1 MLLSSLFA
9 VGCLVAS
16 AFAIPTPSSDYVVH
30 EQRAVIPFGWR
41 RVERLNGSFIL
52 PIRIALVQTNLDKA
66 EEYLLSVSDPTSE
79 NYGKHWSA
87 EKIANTFK
95 PSNETVDTVLT
106 WLVRA
111 GISLQRIKQSQSL
124 GWLQFN
130 CTVTEAQNLL
140 KTEYYTFKHT
150 SGAPHVGCTAY
161 HIPENVSKHIDFITP
176 TVHFDIKTTQP
187 RKDNAKAPPFKNVT
201 SSIGTPVKPGVG
213 KSVGS
218 PVSTSLP
225 KQGTQAG
232 NAAKSTDGLESS
244 HPETTSAIGS
254 PVKPG
259 VGKSVGSPVSTSLP
273 KQGTQA
279 GSATKSTD
287 RPENSHPETT
297 SAIGSPVKP
306 GVGKSVGSPVSTSLP
321 KQGTQ
326 AGNTTNS
333 TDGLENSDSETTESK
348 EEYAIELPTKN
359 DTSAIGAPVK
369 DDVGK
374 SIGSPESPSLP
385 KQGSQ
390 IDNSTNSIDG
400 LKTCD
405 TAITP
410 DCLRALYGIPVPTTA
425 NPANSFGIVEY
436 TPQIYIQEDLD
447 LFFSNYSKNQKQR
460 SPILNSINGGVSGN
474 RTQGFFLNAESDLD
488 LEYGMTLVN
497 PQPVQ
502 LYQVGD
508 FIEGGSLND
517 FLDAVDASYCT
528 FDGGDDPV
536 QDGQYPSSR
545 GGYEGPK
552 NCGGFAATKVIS
564 SSYAYNEADLTA
576 RYETRQCA
584 EYAKLGL
591 AGSTFLY
598 ASGDYGVSGNLF
610 KCIEPRNKTLNVG
623 NNGIFNPSFPATC
636 PFVTAVG
643 ATQLKANR
651 TLQLNSTL
659 TSPEVAAETRVESGG
674 GFSNVFGLPS
684 YQAAAVK
691 NWFATANPPYGA
703 DRFNNSQQTRGY
715 PDIAANG
722 VGYVTAID
730 DKFGLVYGTSAST
743 PTVAS
748 VFVLINQARLDAGK
762 SSIGFVNP
770 VLYANPGALNDVI
783 SGSNPGCGTQGFSAQ
798 AGWDPVTGLGTP
810 NFQKLL
816 ATFLALP

>member
-1 MLLSSLFA
+1 MLLSLLA
-9 VGCLVAS
+9 VGCWVAS
-16 AFAIPTPSSDYVVH
+16 AFAIPTRSSASAFAIPIRSSASAFATSTPSSGYVVH

-66 EEYLLSVSDPTSE
+66 EEYLLSVSDPSSE

-87 EKIANTFK
+87 ERIANTFK
-95 PSNETVDTVLT
+95 PSDETVNAVLT
-106 WLVRA
+106 WLVSA
-111 GISLQRIKQSQSL
+111 GIGLQRIKKSQSL

-130 CTVTEAQNLL
+130 CTVNEAQKLL
-140 KTEYYTFKHT
+140 KTEYFKYKHT
-150 SGAPHVGCTAY
+150 SGTPHVGCTAY
-161 HIPENVSKHIDFITP
+161 HIPESVRKHIDFITP
-176 TVHFDIKTTQP
+176 TLHFDIKTTKPKQ
-187 RKDNAKAPPFKNVT
+187 DNAKVSSYKNQT
-201 SSIGTPVKPGVG
+201 SAIGTPVNPGVG
-213 KSVGS
+213 KKIGS
-218 PVSTSLP
+218 TNSLSLP
-225 KQGTQAG
+225 KQGGQA
-232 NAAKSTDGLESS
+232 D
-244 HPETTSAIGS
+244 
-254 PVKPG
+254 
-259 VGKSVGSPVSTSLP
+259 
-273 KQGTQA
+273 
-279 GSATKSTD
+279 
-287 RPENSHPETT
+287 
-297 SAIGSPVKP
+297 
-306 GVGKSVGSPVSTSLP
+306 
-321 KQGTQ
+321 
-326 AGNTTNS
+326 NTTNS
-333 TDGLENSDSETTESK
+333 IDGLENSDIETAQPNED
-348 EEYAIELPTKN
+348 YAKVSASKN

-369 DDVGK
+369 PDAAK
-374 SIGSPESPSLP
+374 SIGSPDSPSLP
-385 KQGSQ
+385 KQGTQ

-405 TAITP
+405 TVITP

-460 SPILNSINGGVSGN
+460 SPILNSINGGIAGN

-536 QDGQYPSSR
+536 QDGRYPSSR

-623 NNGIFNPSFPATC
+623 NNGIFNPSFPASC

-651 TLQLNSTL
+651 TVQLNSTF
-659 TSPEVAAETRVESGG
+659 TSPEVAAETRIESGG
-674 GFSNVFGLPS
+674 GFSNVFGLPA
-684 YQAAAVK
+684 YQATAVK

-722 VGYVTAID
+722 VGYITAID
-730 DKFGLVYGTSAST
+730 AKFGLVYGTSAST

-762 SSIGFVNP
+762 SPIGFVNP
-770 VLYANPGALNDVI
+770 VLYANPQALNDVI

-798 AGWDPVTGLGTP
+798 AGWDPITGLGTP
-810 NFQKLL
+810 NFPKLL

>member
-1 MLLSSLFA
+1 MLLSLFA
-9 VGCLVAS
+9 VGSLVAS
-16 AFAIPTPSSDYVVH
+16 AFATPTPSNDYVVH

-66 EEYLLSVSDPTSE
+66 EEYLSSVSDPASE
-79 NYGKHWSA
+79 NYGKYWTA

-95 PSNETVDTVLT
+95 PSNETVNAVLT

-111 GISLQRIKQSQSL
+111 GISLQRIKKSQSL

-140 KTEYYTFKHT
+140 KTEYYKFKHT

-161 HIPENVSKHIDFITP
+161 HIPENIRKHIDFITP
-176 TVHFDIKTTQP
+176 TLHFDIKTTQP
-187 RKDNAKAPPFKNVT
+187 RKDNAQIPPSKNVT
-201 SSIGTPVKPGVG
+201 SATGSPVKPGVG
-213 KSVGS
+213 KAVGS
-218 PVSTSLP
+218 PVSPSLP

-232 NAAKSTDGLESS
+232 NS
-244 HPETTSAIGS
+244 
-254 PVKPG
+254 
-259 VGKSVGSPVSTSLP
+259 
-273 KQGTQA
+273 
-279 GSATKSTD
+279 
-287 RPENSHPETT
+287 
-297 SAIGSPVKP
+297 
-306 GVGKSVGSPVSTSLP
+306 
-321 KQGTQ
+321 
-326 AGNTTNS
+326 TNS
-333 TDGLENSDSETTESK
+333 IDGLENSDSETTQST
-348 EEYAIELPTKN
+348 EEYAKVLPSKN

-369 DDVGK
+369 ADVGK
-374 SIGSPESPSLP
+374 NIGSPESPSLP
-385 KQGSQ
+385 KQGAQ
-390 IDNSTNSIDG
+390 IDNSTNNIDG

-405 TAITP
+405 TVITP
-410 DCLRALYGIPVPTTA
+410 DCLRALYGIPVSTTA

-447 LFFSNYSKNQKQR
+447 LFFSNYSKNQRQR
-460 SPILNSINGGVSGN
+460 SPILNSINGGIAGN

-528 FDGGDDPV
+528 FDGGDDPI

-564 SSYAYNEADLTA
+564 TSYAYNEADLTA

-591 AGSTFLY
+591 AGSTFLF
-598 ASGDYGVSGNLF
+598 ASGDYGVAGNLF

-623 NNGIFNPSFPATC
+623 NNGIFNPSFPASC

-651 TLQLNSTL
+651 TVRLNSTF
-659 TSPEVAAETRVESGG
+659 TSPEVAAETRIESGG
-674 GFSNVFGLPS
+674 GFSNVFGLPA

-691 NWFATANPPYGA
+691 NWFATANPPYSA

-722 VGYVTAID
+722 VNYITAID
-730 DKFGLVYGTSAST
+730 AKFGLVYGTSAST

-770 VLYANPGALNDVI
+770 VLYANPNALNDVI
-783 SGSNPGCGTQGFSAQ
+783 SGSNPGCGTPGFSAQ
-798 AGWDPVTGLGTP
+798 PGWDPVTGLGTP

>member
-1 MLLSSLFA
+1 MLLSLFA

-66 EEYLLSVSDPTSE
+66 EEYLLSVSDPSSE
-79 NYGKHWSA
+79 NYGKHWTA

-95 PSNETVDTVLT
+95 PSNETVNAVLT

-111 GISLQRIKQSQSL
+111 GISLQRIKKSQSL

-130 CTVTEAQNLL
+130 CTVNEAQNLL
-140 KTEYYTFKHT
+140 KTEYYKFKHT

-161 HIPENVSKHIDFITP
+161 HIPENVRKHIDFITP

-187 RKDNAKAPPFKNVT
+187 RQDNAKVPPFKNV
-201 SSIGTPVKPGVG
+201 
-213 KSVGS
+213 
-218 PVSTSLP
+218 
-225 KQGTQAG
+225 
-232 NAAKSTDGLESS
+232 
-244 HPETTSAIGS
+244 TSAIGS

-259 VGKSVGSPVSTSLP
+259 VGKTVGSP
-273 KQGTQA
+273 
-279 GSATKSTD
+279 
-287 RPENSHPETT
+287 
-297 SAIGSPVKP
+297 ISP
-306 GVGKSVGSPVSTSLP
+306 SLP

-333 TDGLENSDSETTESK
+333 IDGLENSESETTQSK
-348 EEYAIELPTKN
+348 EEYAKVLASKN

-369 DDVGK
+369 SDVGK
-374 SIGSPESPSLP
+374 NIGSPESPSLP
-385 KQGSQ
+385 KQGTQ
-390 IDNSTNSIDG
+390 IDNSTNGIDG

-405 TAITP
+405 TVITP

-460 SPILNSINGGVSGN
+460 SPILNSINGGISGN

-623 NNGIFNPSFPATC
+623 NNGIFNPSFPASC

-651 TLQLNSTL
+651 TVQLNSSF
-659 TSPEVAAETRVESGG
+659 TSPEVAAETRIESGG
-674 GFSNVFGLPS
+674 GFSNVFGLPA

-730 DKFGLVYGTSAST
+730 AKFGLVYGTSAST

-770 VLYANPGALNDVI
+770 VLYANPKALNDVI

>member
-1 MLLSSLFA
+1 MLLSLFA

-79 NYGKHWSA
+79 NYGKHWTA

-95 PSNETVDTVLT
+95 PSNETVNAVLT

-111 GISLQRIKQSQSL
+111 GIGLQRIKKSQSL

-130 CTVTEAQNLL
+130 CTVSEAQNLL
-140 KTEYYTFKHT
+140 KTEYYKFKHT

-161 HIPENVSKHIDFITP
+161 HIPENVRKHIDFITP

-187 RKDNAKAPPFKNVT
+187 RQDNAKVPPFKNV
-201 SSIGTPVKPGVG
+201 
-213 KSVGS
+213 
-218 PVSTSLP
+218 
-225 KQGTQAG
+225 
-232 NAAKSTDGLESS
+232 
-244 HPETTSAIGS
+244 TSAIGS

-259 VGKSVGSPVSTSLP
+259 VGKTVGSPISPSLP
-273 KQGTQA
+273 KQGT
-279 GSATKSTD
+279 
-287 RPENSHPETT
+287 P
-297 SAIGSPVKP
+297 
-306 GVGKSVGSPVSTSLP
+306 
-321 KQGTQ
+321 

-333 TDGLENSDSETTESK
+333 IDGLENSESETTQSK
-348 EEYAIELPTKN
+348 EEYATELPSKN
-359 DTSAIGAPVK
+359 DTSAIGAPVNP
-369 DDVGK
+369 DVGK
-374 SIGSPESPSLP
+374 NIGSPESPSLP
-385 KQGSQ
+385 KQGTQ
-390 IDNSTNSIDG
+390 IDNSTNGIDG

-405 TAITP
+405 TVITP

-460 SPILNSINGGVSGN
+460 SPILNSINGGISGN

-623 NNGIFNPSFPATC
+623 NNGIFNPSFPASC

-651 TLQLNSTL
+651 TVQLDPSF
-659 TSPEVAAETRVESGG
+659 TSPEVAAETRIESGG
-674 GFSNVFGLPS
+674 GFSNVFGLPA

-748 VFVLINQARLDAGK
+748 IFVLINQARLDAGK

-770 VLYANPGALNDVI
+770 VLYANPKSLNDVI

-810 NFQKLL
+810 NFQRLL

>member
-1 MLLSSLFA
+1 MLLSLFA

-41 RVERLNGSFIL
+41 RVERLNGSFIM
-52 PIRIALVQTNLDKA
+52 PVSIALVQTNLDKA

-79 NYGKHWSA
+79 NYGKHWTA

-95 PSNETVDTVLT
+95 PSNETVNAVLT

-111 GISLQRIKQSQSL
+111 GIGLQRIKKSQSL

-130 CTVTEAQNLL
+130 CTVSEAQNLL
-140 KTEYYTFKHT
+140 KTEYYKFKHT

-161 HIPENVSKHIDFITP
+161 HIPENVRKHIDFITP

-187 RKDNAKAPPFKNVT
+187 RQDKAKVPPFKNV
-201 SSIGTPVKPGVG
+201 
-213 KSVGS
+213 
-218 PVSTSLP
+218 
-225 KQGTQAG
+225 
-232 NAAKSTDGLESS
+232 
-244 HPETTSAIGS
+244 TSAIGS

-259 VGKSVGSPVSTSLP
+259 VGKAVGSPISPSLP

-279 GSATKSTD
+279 D
-287 RPENSHPETT
+287 
-297 SAIGSPVKP
+297 
-306 GVGKSVGSPVSTSLP
+306 
-321 KQGTQ
+321 
-326 AGNTTNS
+326 NTTNS
-333 TDGLENSDSETTESK
+333 IDGLENSESETTQSK
-348 EEYAIELPTKN
+348 EVYATELPSKN
-359 DTSAIGAPVK
+359 DTSAIGAPVNP
-369 DDVGK
+369 DVGK
-374 SIGSPESPSLP
+374 NIGSPESPSLP
-385 KQGSQ
+385 KQGTQ
-390 IDNSTNSIDG
+390 IDNSTNGIDG

-405 TAITP
+405 TVITP
-410 DCLRALYGIPVPTTA
+410 DCLRALYGIPVLTTA

-460 SPILNSINGGVSGN
+460 SPILNSINGGISGN

-623 NNGIFNPSFPATC
+623 NNGIFNPSFPASC

-651 TLQLNSTL
+651 TVQLDPSF
-659 TSPEVAAETRVESGG
+659 TSPEVAAETRIESGG
-674 GFSNVFGLPS
+674 GFSNVFALPA

-770 VLYANPGALNDVI
+770 VLYANPKALNDVI

-810 NFQKLL
+810 DFQKLL
-816 ATFLALP
+816 TTFLALP

>member
-1 MLLSSLFA
+1 MLLSLFA

-16 AFAIPTPSSDYVVH
+16 AFAVPTPSNDYVLH
-30 EQRAVIPFGWR
+30 EQRTVIPFGWR

-66 EEYLLSVSDPTSE
+66 EEYLSSVSDPTSE
-79 NYGKHWSA
+79 NYGKYWTA

-95 PSNETVDTVLT
+95 PSNETVDAVLT

-111 GISLQRIKQSQSL
+111 GISLQRIKKSQSL

-140 KTEYYTFKHT
+140 KTEYYKFKHT
-150 SGAPHVGCTAY
+150 SGLPHVGCTAY
-161 HIPENVSKHIDFITP
+161 HIPENVKKHIDFITP

-187 RKDNAKAPPFKNVT
+187 RQDNAKSPPPFKNGT
-201 SSIGTPVKPGVG
+201 SATGSPVKPGVGNTSATASSGKPGVGKTSATASPVKPGVG
-213 KSVGS
+213 KTYTTESQTFATESPVKPGVGKTVGS
-218 PVSTSLP
+218 PVSPSLP
-225 KQGTQAG
+225 KQGTQA
-232 NAAKSTDGLESS
+232 D
-244 HPETTSAIGS
+244 
-254 PVKPG
+254 
-259 VGKSVGSPVSTSLP
+259 
-273 KQGTQA
+273 
-279 GSATKSTD
+279 
-287 RPENSHPETT
+287 NS
-297 SAIGSPVKP
+297 
-306 GVGKSVGSPVSTSLP
+306 
-321 KQGTQ
+321 
-326 AGNTTNS
+326 TNS
-333 TDGLENSDSETTESK
+333 IDGLENSDSETTQSN
-348 EEYAIELPTKN
+348 EEYAKVLPSKN

-374 SIGSPESPSLP
+374 NIGSPESPSLP
-385 KQGSQ
+385 KQGAQ
-390 IDNSTNSIDG
+390 LDNSTNEIDG

-405 TAITP
+405 TVITP
-410 DCLRALYGIPVPTTA
+410 DCLRALYGIPVSTTA

-460 SPILNSINGGVSGN
+460 SPILNSINGGISGN

-488 LEYGMTLVN
+488 LEYSMTLVN

-536 QDGQYPSSR
+536 QDGHYPSSR

-564 SSYAYNEADLTA
+564 TSYAYNEADLTA

-591 AGSTFLY
+591 AGSTFLF
-598 ASGDYGVSGNLF
+598 ASGDYGVAGNLF

-623 NNGIFNPSFPATC
+623 NNGIFNPAFPASC

-651 TLQLNSTL
+651 TVQLNSTF
-659 TSPEVAAETRVESGG
+659 TSPEVAAETRIESGG
-674 GFSNVFGLPS
+674 GFSNVFGLPA

-722 VGYVTAID
+722 VNYITAID

-770 VLYANPGALNDVI
+770 VLYANPTALNDVI
-783 SGSNPGCGTQGFSAQ
+783 SGRNPGCGTQGFSAQ

-810 NFQKLL
+810 NFKKLL

>member
-1 MLLSSLFA
+1 MLLSSILA

-16 AFAIPTPSSDYVVH
+16 VFAVPTPSSDYVAH
-30 EQRAVIPFGWR
+30 EQRAVIPYGWR
-41 RVERLNGSFIL
+41 RIERLNGSFIL
-52 PIRIALVQTNLDKA
+52 PIKIALVQTNLNKV

-87 EKIANTFK
+87 EQIANTFK
-95 PSNETVDTVLT
+95 PSDETVNAVLA
-106 WLVRA
+106 WLVSA
-111 GISLQRIKQSQSL
+111 GISLQRIEKSQSL

-130 CTVTEAQNLL
+130 CTVDEAQNLL
-140 KTEYYTFKHT
+140 KTEYFKFKHT
-150 SGAPHVGCTAY
+150 SGAPHVGCTSY
-161 HIPENVSKHIDFITP
+161 HIPESVRKHIDFITP

-187 RKDNAKAPPFKNVT
+187 KQESARKSSAKTST
-201 SSIGTPVKPGVG
+201 SSTGLPVKPGDGKKIGASDSPQQYSTKSPIHATGVPVKPEAGKKTGTPDSSQENATRSSAKIITSATGVPVKSGVG
-213 KSVGS
+213 NETGASDSQEEYATESPAQNLTSAVGAPVEPETGKKIGAPDS
-218 PVSTSLP
+218 PSLP
-225 KQGTQAG
+225 KQGTQIN
-232 NAAKSTDGLESS
+232 NAS
-244 HPETTSAIGS
+244 
-254 PVKPG
+254 
-259 VGKSVGSPVSTSLP
+259 
-273 KQGTQA
+273 
-279 GSATKSTD
+279 
-287 RPENSHPETT
+287 
-297 SAIGSPVKP
+297 
-306 GVGKSVGSPVSTSLP
+306 
-321 KQGTQ
+321 
-326 AGNTTNS
+326 
-333 TDGLENSDSETTESK
+333 
-348 EEYAIELPTKN
+348 
-359 DTSAIGAPVK
+359 
-369 DDVGK
+369 
-374 SIGSPESPSLP
+374 
-385 KQGSQ
+385 
-390 IDNSTNSIDG
+390 NSIDG

-405 TAITP
+405 TVITP
-410 DCLRALYGIPVPTTA
+410 DCLRALYEIPVSTTA

-460 SPILNSINGGVSGN
+460 TPILNSINGGIAGN

-508 FIEGGSLND
+508 FIEGGSFND

-610 KCIEPRNKTLNVG
+610 KCIEPRNKTLNGG
-623 NNGIFNPSFPATC
+623 NNGIFNPSFPASC

-651 TLQLNSTL
+651 TVQLNSTF
-659 TSPEVAAETRVESGG
+659 TSPEVAAETRIESGG
-674 GFSNVFGLPS
+674 GFSNVFGLPA

-691 NWFATANPPYGA
+691 NWFATAKPPYGA

-722 VGYVTAID
+722 IGYITAID
-730 DKFGLVYGTSAST
+730 AKFGLVYGTSAST

-770 VLYANPGALNDVI
+770 VLYANPQALNDVI
-783 SGSNPGCGTQGFSAQ
+783 SGSNPGCGTPGFSAQ
-798 AGWDPVTGLGTP
+798 AGWDPITGLGTP
-810 NFQKLL
+810 NFPKLL

>member
-1 MLLSSLFA
+1 MLLSLFA

-66 EEYLLSVSDPTSE
+66 EEYLLSVSDPRSE

-95 PSNETVDTVLT
+95 PSNETVNAVLT
-106 WLVRA
+106 WLIRA
-111 GISLQRIKQSQSL
+111 GIGRQRIKKSQSL

-130 CTVTEAQNLL
+130 ATVNEAQNLL
-140 KTEYYTFKHT
+140 KTEYFKFKHT

-161 HIPENVSKHIDFITP
+161 HIPENVRKYIDFITP
-176 TVHFDIKTTQP
+176 TVHFDIKTTKPKQ
-187 RKDNAKAPPFKNVT
+187 DNANVPPFKNHT
-201 SSIGTPVKPGVG
+201 SAIGTPVKPGVG
-213 KSVGS
+213 KKIGS
-218 PVSTSLP
+218 PVSPSLP
-225 KQGTQAG
+225 KQGAQAG
-232 NAAKSTDGLESS
+232 T
-244 HPETTSAIGS
+244 
-254 PVKPG
+254 
-259 VGKSVGSPVSTSLP
+259 
-273 KQGTQA
+273 
-279 GSATKSTD
+279 
-287 RPENSHPETT
+287 
-297 SAIGSPVKP
+297 
-306 GVGKSVGSPVSTSLP
+306 
-321 KQGTQ
+321 
-326 AGNTTNS
+326 TTNS
-333 TDGLENSDSETTESK
+333 TDGLENSGLETTQPGEDIAK
-348 EEYAIELPTKN
+348 ELPSKN
-359 DTSAIGAPVK
+359 DTSAIGAPVSP
-369 DDVGK
+369 DVGK
-374 SIGSPESPSLP
+374 NVGAPDSPSLP
-385 KQGSQ
+385 KQGTQ
-390 IDNSTNSIDG
+390 IDNSTNDIDG

-405 TAITP
+405 TVITP
-410 DCLRALYGIPVPTTA
+410 DCLRALYGIPVLTIA

-460 SPILNSINGGVSGN
+460 SPVLNSINGGIAGN

-536 QDGQYPSSR
+536 QDGRYPSSR

-591 AGSTFLY
+591 AGSTFLF
-598 ASGDYGVSGNLF
+598 AAGDYGVSGNLF

-623 NNGIFNPSFPATC
+623 NNGIFNPSFPASC

-643 ATQLKANR
+643 ATQLNANR
-651 TLQLNSTL
+651 TVQLNGSF
-659 TSPEVAAETRVESGG
+659 TSPEVAAETRIESGG
-674 GFSNVFGLPS
+674 GFSNVFGLPA
-684 YQAAAVK
+684 YQATAVK

-722 VGYVTAID
+722 VGYITAID

-762 SSIGFVNP
+762 ASIGFVNP
-770 VLYANPGALNDVI
+770 VLYANPQALNDVI

-798 AGWDPVTGLGTP
+798 AGWDPITGLGTP
-810 NFQKLL
+810 NFPKLL

>member
-1 MLLSSLFA
+1 MLLSLFA

-52 PIRIALVQTNLDKA
+52 PIRIALVQTKLDKV

-79 NYGKHWSA
+79 NYGKHWTA

-95 PSNETVDTVLT
+95 PSNETVNAVLT

-111 GISLQRIKQSQSL
+111 GIGLQRIKKSQSL
-124 GWLQFN
+124 GWLEFN
-130 CTVTEAQNLL
+130 CTVSEAQNLL
-140 KTEYYTFKHT
+140 KTEYYKFKHT
-150 SGAPHVGCTAY
+150 SGVPHVGCTAY
-161 HIPENVSKHIDFITP
+161 HIPENVGKHIDFITP

-187 RKDNAKAPPFKNVT
+187 RQDNAKVPPFKNV
-201 SSIGTPVKPGVG
+201 
-213 KSVGS
+213 
-218 PVSTSLP
+218 
-225 KQGTQAG
+225 
-232 NAAKSTDGLESS
+232 
-244 HPETTSAIGS
+244 TSAIGS

-259 VGKSVGSPVSTSLP
+259 VGKAVGSP
-273 KQGTQA
+273 
-279 GSATKSTD
+279 
-287 RPENSHPETT
+287 
-297 SAIGSPVKP
+297 ISP
-306 GVGKSVGSPVSTSLP
+306 SLP

-333 TDGLENSDSETTESK
+333 IDGLENSESETTQSK
-348 EEYAIELPTKN
+348 EEYATELPSKN

-369 DDVGK
+369 PDVGK
-374 SIGSPESPSLP
+374 NIGSPESPSLP
-385 KQGSQ
+385 KQGTQ
-390 IDNSTNSIDG
+390 IDNSTNGIDG

-405 TAITP
+405 TVITP

-460 SPILNSINGGVSGN
+460 SPILNSINGGISGN

-623 NNGIFNPSFPATC
+623 NNGIFNPSFPASC

-651 TLQLNSTL
+651 TVQLDPSF
-659 TSPEVAAETRVESGG
+659 TSPEVAAETRIESGG
-674 GFSNVFGLPS
+674 GFSNVFGLPA

-730 DKFGLVYGTSAST
+730 EKFGLVYGTSAST

-770 VLYANPGALNDVI
+770 VLYANPKALNDVI

>member
-1 MLLSSLFA
+1 MLLSLFA

-16 AFAIPTPSSDYVVH
+16 AFAIPTPSNDYVVH

-66 EEYLLSVSDPTSE
+66 EEYLSSVSDPASE
-79 NYGKHWSA
+79 NYGKYWTA
-87 EKIANTFK
+87 EQIANTFK
-95 PSNETVDTVLT
+95 PSNETVNAVLT

-111 GISLQRIKQSQSL
+111 GISLQRIKKSQSL

-140 KTEYYTFKHT
+140 KTEYYKFKHT
-150 SGAPHVGCTAY
+150 SGAPHVGCTSY
-161 HIPENVSKHIDFITP
+161 HIPENIRKHIDFITP
-176 TVHFDIKTTQP
+176 TLHFDIKTTQP
-187 RKDNAKAPPFKNVT
+187 RKDNAKFPPSKNVT
-201 SSIGTPVKPGVG
+201 SATGSPVKPGVG
-213 KSVGS
+213 KAVGS
-218 PVSTSLP
+218 PVSPSLP

-232 NAAKSTDGLESS
+232 NS
-244 HPETTSAIGS
+244 
-254 PVKPG
+254 
-259 VGKSVGSPVSTSLP
+259 
-273 KQGTQA
+273 
-279 GSATKSTD
+279 
-287 RPENSHPETT
+287 
-297 SAIGSPVKP
+297 
-306 GVGKSVGSPVSTSLP
+306 
-321 KQGTQ
+321 
-326 AGNTTNS
+326 TNS
-333 TDGLENSDSETTESK
+333 IDGLENSDSETTQST
-348 EEYAIELPTKN
+348 EEYAEVLPSKN

-369 DDVGK
+369 ADVGK
-374 SIGSPESPSLP
+374 NIGSPESPSLP
-385 KQGSQ
+385 KQGAQ
-390 IDNSTNSIDG
+390 IDNSTNNIDG

-405 TAITP
+405 TVITP
-410 DCLRALYGIPVPTTA
+410 DCLRALYGIPVSTTA

-460 SPILNSINGGVSGN
+460 SPILNSINGGIAGN

-488 LEYGMTLVN
+488 LEYGMALVN

-528 FDGGDDPV
+528 FDGGDDPI

-564 SSYAYNEADLTA
+564 TSYAYNEADLTA

-591 AGSTFLY
+591 AGSTFLF
-598 ASGDYGVSGNLF
+598 ASGDYGVAGNLF

-623 NNGIFNPSFPATC
+623 NNGIFNPSFPASC

-651 TLQLNSTL
+651 TVRLNSTF
-659 TSPEVAAETRVESGG
+659 TSPEVAAETRIESGG
-674 GFSNVFGLPS
+674 GFSNVFGLPA

-691 NWFATANPPYGA
+691 NWFATANPPYSA

-722 VGYVTAID
+722 VNYITAID
-730 DKFGLVYGTSAST
+730 AKFGLVYGTSAST

-770 VLYANPGALNDVI
+770 VLYANPNALNDVI
-783 SGSNPGCGTQGFSAQ
+783 SGSNPGCGTPGFSAQ

>member
-1 MLLSSLFA
+1 MLLSLFA
-9 VGCLVAS
+9 VGCLIAS
-16 AFAIPTPSSDYVVH
+16 TFAIPTPSSDYVVH

-41 RVERLNGSFIL
+41 RVERLNGSVIL
-52 PIRIALVQTNLDKA
+52 PLRIALVQTNLDKA
-66 EEYLLSVSDPTSE
+66 EEYLMSVSDPTSE
-79 NYGKHWSA
+79 KYGKYWSA
-87 EKIANTFK
+87 EEIANTFK
-95 PSNETVDTVLT
+95 PSNETVNAVLT

-111 GISLQRIKQSQSL
+111 GISLQRIERSQSL

-130 CTVTEAQNLL
+130 CTVDEAQNLL
-140 KTEYYTFKHT
+140 KTEYFKFKHT

-161 HIPENVSKHIDFITP
+161 HIPENIEKHIDFITP

-187 RKDNAKAPPFKNVT
+187 KQDYARQSPSNNVT
-201 SSIGTPVKPGVG
+201 SAIGTPVKPDVG
-213 KSVGS
+213 K
-218 PVSTSLP
+218 
-225 KQGTQAG
+225 K
-232 NAAKSTDGLESS
+232 
-244 HPETTSAIGS
+244 
-254 PVKPG
+254 
-259 VGKSVGSPVSTSLP
+259 
-273 KQGTQA
+273 
-279 GSATKSTD
+279 
-287 RPENSHPETT
+287 
-297 SAIGSPVKP
+297 
-306 GVGKSVGSPVSTSLP
+306 
-321 KQGTQ
+321 
-326 AGNTTNS
+326 
-333 TDGLENSDSETTESK
+333 
-348 EEYAIELPTKN
+348 
-359 DTSAIGAPVK
+359 IGAP
-369 DDVGK
+369 D
-374 SIGSPESPSLP
+374 SPSLP
-385 KQGSQ
+385 KEGTQ
-390 IDNSTNSIDG
+390 IDKTANRIDG

-405 TAITP
+405 SFITP
-410 DCLRALYGIPVPTTA
+410 DCLRALYEIPVPITA

-460 SPILNSINGGVSGN
+460 TPILRSINGGMAGN
-474 RTQGFFLNAESDLD
+474 RTEGFFLNAESDLD

-508 FIEGGSLND
+508 FIEGGSFND

-576 RYETRQCA
+576 RYEARQCA

-610 KCIEPRNKTLNVG
+610 KCIEPSNKTFNVG

-643 ATQLKANR
+643 ATQLIANR
-651 TLQLNSTL
+651 TVQLNRTF
-659 TSPEVAAETRVESGG
+659 TSPEVAAETRIESGG
-674 GFSNVFGLPS
+674 GFSNVFGLPA

-691 NWFATANPPYGA
+691 NWFATAKPPYGA

-722 VGYVTAID
+722 IGYITAID
-730 DKFGLVYGTSAST
+730 GKFGLVYGTSAST

-770 VLYANPGALNDVI
+770 VLYANPKALNDVI
-783 SGSNPGCGTQGFSAQ
+783 SGKNPGCGTQGFSAQ
-798 AGWDPVTGLGTP
+798 AGWDPITGLGTP
-810 NFQKLL
+810 NFPKLL
-816 ATFLALP
+816 ETFLSLP

>member
-1 MLLSSLFA
+1 MLLSLFA

-66 EEYLLSVSDPTSE
+66 EEYLLSVSDPSSE

-95 PSNETVDTVLT
+95 PSNETVNVVLS

-111 GISLQRIKQSQSL
+111 GISLQRIKTSQSL

-130 CTVTEAQNLL
+130 CTVSEAQNLL
-140 KTEYYTFKHT
+140 KTEYFKFKHT
-150 SGAPHVGCTAY
+150 SGLPHVGCTAY
-161 HIPENVSKHIDFITP
+161 HIPADVGKHIDFITP

-187 RKDNAKAPPFKNVT
+187 KQDNAKVSPSKNQT
-201 SSIGTPVKPGVG
+201 SGIGTPVRPGVG
-213 KSVGS
+213 KKIGS
-218 PVSTSLP
+218 PIPSSLP
-225 KQGTQAG
+225 KHGTQAD
-232 NAAKSTDGLESS
+232 NTTNNIDGLEISNI
-244 HPETTSAIGS
+244 ETTQTNEEYGKELPSGNSTSAIGS
-254 PVKPG
+254 PVNPD
-259 VGKSVGSPVSTSLP
+259 
-273 KQGTQA
+273 A
-279 GSATKSTD
+279 
-287 RPENSHPETT
+287 
-297 SAIGSPVKP
+297 
-306 GVGKSVGSPVSTSLP
+306 
-321 KQGTQ
+321 
-326 AGNTTNS
+326 
-333 TDGLENSDSETTESK
+333 
-348 EEYAIELPTKN
+348 
-359 DTSAIGAPVK
+359 
-369 DDVGK
+369 GK
-374 SIGSPESPSLP
+374 SIGSPDSPSLP
-385 KQGSQ
+385 KQGTQ

-405 TAITP
+405 TVITP
-410 DCLRALYGIPVPTTA
+410 DCLRALYGIPVLTTA

-460 SPILNSINGGVSGN
+460 SPILNSINGGISGN

-591 AGSTFLY
+591 AGSTFLF

-623 NNGIFNPSFPATC
+623 NNGIFNPSFPASC

-651 TLQLNSTL
+651 TVQLNSSF
-659 TSPEVAAETRVESGG
+659 TSPEVAAETRIESGG
-674 GFSNVFGLPS
+674 GFSNVFGLPA
-684 YQAAAVK
+684 YQATAVK

-722 VGYVTAID
+722 VGYITAID
-730 DKFGLVYGTSAST
+730 AKFGLVYGTSAST

-762 SSIGFVNP
+762 SPIGFVNP
-770 VLYANPGALNDVI
+770 VLYANPQALNDVI
-783 SGSNPGCGTQGFSAQ
+783 SGSNPGCGTQGFSAN
-798 AGWDPVTGLGTP
+798 AGWDPITGLGTP
-810 NFQKLL
+810 NFPKLL

>member
-1 MLLSSLFA
+1 MLLSLFA

-52 PIRIALVQTNLDKA
+52 PIRIALVQTKLDKV

-79 NYGKHWSA
+79 NYGKHWTA

-95 PSNETVDTVLT
+95 PSNETVNAVLT

-111 GISLQRIKQSQSL
+111 GIGLQRIKKSQSL
-124 GWLQFN
+124 GWLEFN
-130 CTVTEAQNLL
+130 CTVSEAQNLL
-140 KTEYYTFKHT
+140 KTEYYKFKHT
-150 SGAPHVGCTAY
+150 SGVPHVGCTAY
-161 HIPENVSKHIDFITP
+161 HIPENVGKHIDFITP

-187 RKDNAKAPPFKNVT
+187 RQDKAKVPPFKNV
-201 SSIGTPVKPGVG
+201 
-213 KSVGS
+213 
-218 PVSTSLP
+218 
-225 KQGTQAG
+225 
-232 NAAKSTDGLESS
+232 
-244 HPETTSAIGS
+244 TSAIGS

-259 VGKSVGSPVSTSLP
+259 VGKAVGSP
-273 KQGTQA
+273 
-279 GSATKSTD
+279 
-287 RPENSHPETT
+287 
-297 SAIGSPVKP
+297 ISP
-306 GVGKSVGSPVSTSLP
+306 SLP

-326 AGNTTNS
+326 AGNTTN
-333 TDGLENSDSETTESK
+333 G
-348 EEYAIELPTKN
+348 
-359 DTSAIGAPVK
+359 
-369 DDVGK
+369 
-374 SIGSPESPSLP
+374 
-385 KQGSQ
+385 
-390 IDNSTNSIDG
+390 IDG

-405 TAITP
+405 TVITP

-460 SPILNSINGGVSGN
+460 SPILNSINGGISGN

-623 NNGIFNPSFPATC
+623 NNGIFNPSFPASC

-651 TLQLNSTL
+651 TVQLDPSF
-659 TSPEVAAETRVESGG
+659 TSPEVAAETRIESGG
-674 GFSNVFGLPS
+674 GFSNVFGLPA

-730 DKFGLVYGTSAST
+730 EKFGLVYGTSAST

-770 VLYANPGALNDVI
+770 VLYANPKALNDVI

>member
-1 MLLSSLFA
+1 MLFSIFA
-9 VGCLVAS
+9 VGCLIAS
-16 AFAIPTPSSDYVVH
+16 AFAIPTPPSDYVVH
-30 EQRAVIPFGWR
+30 EQRAVLPFGWR

-52 PIRIALVQTNLDKA
+52 PMRIALVQTNLDKA

-87 EKIANTFK
+87 KEIANTFK
-95 PSNETVDTVLT
+95 PSNETLNAVLT

-111 GISLQRIKQSQSL
+111 GISLQRIKKSQSL
-124 GWLQFN
+124 GWLEFN
-130 CTVTEAQNLL
+130 STVNEAQNLL
-140 KTEYYTFKHT
+140 KTEYFKFKHT

-161 HIPENVSKHIDFITP
+161 HIPENVGKHIDFITP

-187 RKDNAKAPPFKNVT
+187 KQEYARK
-201 SSIGTPVKPGVG
+201 SPVKNG
-213 KSVGS
+213 
-218 PVSTSLP
+218 
-225 KQGTQAG
+225 
-232 NAAKSTDGLESS
+232 
-244 HPETTSAIGS
+244 TSAIGS
-254 PVKPG
+254 PVKPD
-259 VGKSVGSPVSTSLP
+259 VGKTIGAPDSPSLP
-273 KQGTQA
+273 KQGTQI
-279 GSATKSTD
+279 D
-287 RPENSHPETT
+287 
-297 SAIGSPVKP
+297 
-306 GVGKSVGSPVSTSLP
+306 
-321 KQGTQ
+321 
-326 AGNTTNS
+326 NTTN
-333 TDGLENSDSETTESK
+333 
-348 EEYAIELPTKN
+348 I
-359 DTSAIGAPVK
+359 
-369 DDVGK
+369 
-374 SIGSPESPSLP
+374 
-385 KQGSQ
+385 
-390 IDNSTNSIDG
+390 IDG

-405 TAITP
+405 TFITP

-425 NPANSFGIVEY
+425 NPANTFGIVEY

-460 SPILNSINGGVSGN
+460 TPILNSINGGIAGN
-474 RTQGFFLNAESDLD
+474 RTQGFFLNAESNLD
-488 LEYGMTLVN
+488 LEYSMTLVN

-502 LYQVGD
+502 LFQVGD
-508 FIEGGSLND
+508 FIEGGSFND

-598 ASGDYGVSGNLF
+598 AAGDYGVSGNLF
-610 KCIEPRNKTLNVG
+610 KCIEPLNKTLNAG
-623 NNGIFNPSFPATC
+623 DNGIFNPSFPASC

-651 TLQLNSTL
+651 TVQLNSTF

-674 GFSNVFGLPS
+674 GFSNVFGLPA

-691 NWFATANPPYGA
+691 NWFATAKPPYGA
-703 DRFNNSQQTRGY
+703 ERFNNSQQTRGY

-722 VGYVTAID
+722 IGYIAAID

-770 VLYANPGALNDVI
+770 VLYANPEALNDVI
-783 SGSNPGCGTQGFSAQ
+783 SGQNPGCGTQGFSAQ
-798 AGWDPVTGLGTP
+798 AGWDPITGLGTP
-810 NFQKLL
+810 NFPRLL
-816 ATFLALP
+816 AAFLALP

>member
-1 MLLSSLFA
+1 MLLSLFG

-16 AFAIPTPSSDYVVH
+16 AFATPTPSNDYVVH

-79 NYGKHWSA
+79 NYGNYWTA

-95 PSNETVDTVLT
+95 PSNETVDAVLK

-111 GISLQRIKQSQSL
+111 GISLQRIKRSQSL

-140 KTEYYTFKHT
+140 KTEYYKFKHT

-161 HIPENVSKHIDFITP
+161 HIPENVKKHIDFITP

-187 RKDNAKAPPFKNVT
+187 RQDNAKLPPPFKNVT
-201 SSIGTPVKPGVG
+201 SAT
-213 KSVGS
+213 
-218 PVSTSLP
+218 
-225 KQGTQAG
+225 
-232 NAAKSTDGLESS
+232 
-244 HPETTSAIGS
+244 GS

-259 VGKSVGSPVSTSLP
+259 VGR
-273 KQGTQA
+273 A
-279 GSATKSTD
+279 SAT
-287 RPENSHPETT
+287 
-297 SAIGSPVKP
+297 ASPVKP
-306 GVGKSVGSPVSTSLP
+306 GVGKTSATASPVKPGVGKTSATASPAKPGFGNTVGSPVPPYLP

-326 AGNTTNS
+326 ADNSTNS
-333 TDGLENSDSETTESK
+333 IDGPENSDSETTQSN
-348 EEYAIELPTKN
+348 EEYAKVLPSKN

-369 DDVGK
+369 ADVGK
-374 SIGSPESPSLP
+374 NIGSPESPSLP
-385 KQGSQ
+385 KQGAQ
-390 IDNSTNSIDG
+390 IDNSTNGIDG

-405 TAITP
+405 TVITP
-410 DCLRALYGIPVPTTA
+410 DCLRALYGIPVSTTA

-460 SPILNSINGGVSGN
+460 TPILNSINGGIAGN

-508 FIEGGSLND
+508 FVEGGSLND

-528 FDGGDDPV
+528 FDGGDDPI
-536 QDGQYPSSR
+536 QDGHYPSSR

-564 SSYAYNEADLTA
+564 TSYAYNEADLTA

-591 AGSTFLY
+591 AGSTFLF
-598 ASGDYGVSGNLF
+598 ASGDYGVAGNLF

-623 NNGIFNPSFPATC
+623 NNGIFNPSFPASC

-651 TLQLNSTL
+651 TVQLNSTF
-659 TSPEVAAETRVESGG
+659 TSPEVAAETRIESGG
-674 GFSNVFGLPS
+674 GFSNVFGLPA

-722 VGYVTAID
+722 INYITAID
-730 DKFGLVYGTSAST
+730 AKFGLVYGTSAST

-770 VLYANPGALNDVI
+770 VLYANPQALNDVI
-783 SGSNPGCGTQGFSAQ
+783 SGRNPGCGTQGFAAQ

>member
-1 MLLSSLFA
+1 MLLSLFA

-66 EEYLLSVSDPTSE
+66 EEYLLSVSDPSSE

-95 PSNETVDTVLT
+95 PSNETVNVVLS

-111 GISLQRIKQSQSL
+111 GISLQRIKTSQSL

-130 CTVTEAQNLL
+130 CTVSEAQNLL
-140 KTEYYTFKHT
+140 KTEYFKFKHT
-150 SGAPHVGCTAY
+150 SGLPHVGCTAY
-161 HIPENVSKHIDFITP
+161 HIPADVGKHIDFITP

-187 RKDNAKAPPFKNVT
+187 KQGNAKVSPSKNQT
-201 SSIGTPVKPGVG
+201 SGIGTPVRPGVG
-213 KSVGS
+213 KKIGS
-218 PVSTSLP
+218 PISSSLP
-225 KQGTQAG
+225 KHGTQA
-232 NAAKSTDGLESS
+232 D
-244 HPETTSAIGS
+244 
-254 PVKPG
+254 
-259 VGKSVGSPVSTSLP
+259 
-273 KQGTQA
+273 
-279 GSATKSTD
+279 
-287 RPENSHPETT
+287 
-297 SAIGSPVKP
+297 
-306 GVGKSVGSPVSTSLP
+306 
-321 KQGTQ
+321 
-326 AGNTTNS
+326 NTTNS
-333 TDGLENSDSETTESK
+333 IDGLENSNIETTQPN
-348 EEYAIELPTKN
+348 EEYGKELPSGN
-359 DTSAIGAPVK
+359 STSAIGAPVK
-369 DDVGK
+369 PDAGK
-374 SIGSPESPSLP
+374 TIGSPDSPSLP
-385 KQGSQ
+385 KQGTQ

-405 TAITP
+405 TVITP
-410 DCLRALYGIPVPTTA
+410 DCLRALYGIPVLTTA

-460 SPILNSINGGVSGN
+460 SPILNSINGGISGN

-552 NCGGFAATKVIS
+552 NCGGFAATNVIS

-591 AGSTFLY
+591 AGSTFLF

-623 NNGIFNPSFPATC
+623 NNGIFNPSFPASC

-651 TLQLNSTL
+651 TVQLNSSF
-659 TSPEVAAETRVESGG
+659 TSPEVAAETRIESGG
-674 GFSNVFGLPS
+674 GFSNVFDLPA

-722 VGYVTAID
+722 VGYITAID
-730 DKFGLVYGTSAST
+730 AKFGLVYGTSAST

-762 SSIGFVNP
+762 SPIGFVNP
-770 VLYANPGALNDVI
+770 VLYANPQALNDVI
-783 SGSNPGCGTQGFSAQ
+783 SGSNPGCGTQGFSAK
-798 AGWDPVTGLGTP
+798 AGWDPITGLGTP
-810 NFQKLL
+810 NFPKLL